1 MEVQMPTLLNDVF
14 KALLGAP
21 GVSNIRRNH
30 GLEHA
35 TLHILAERFPD
46 ASLAGHSSASGFWL
60 LGDIPTE
67 EVQSAVGEAL
77 DRMRNGE
84 SNLAV
89 HSNCGTNFV
98 TSGTVAGVLGALAM
112 AGAGRRWQDKMERLP
127 LAATLA
133 TVGLIMSQP
142 VGLKLQERITTCGVP
157 GTLEVVDIIP
167 TRRGRLKAHHVIT
180 RG

>member
-1 MEVQMPTLLNDVF
+1 MPNLLSDLIKTV
-14 KALLGAP
+14 LGAP
-21 GVSNIRRNH
+21 GVSSIRRNH

-35 TLHILAERFPD
+35 TLHILAERFPEL
-46 ASLAGHSSASGFWL
+46 SLAGHSSASGFWL
-60 LGDIPTE
+60 LGDVPTE
-67 EVQSAVGEAL
+67 EVRTAVYEAL
-77 DRMRNGE
+77 DRMRKGE
-84 SNLAV
+84 SDLAV

-98 TSGTVAGVLGALAM
+98 TSGTVAGVLGAVAM
-112 AGAGRRWQDKMERLP
+112 AGVGHKWQDKMERLP

-142 VGLKLQERITTCGVP
+142 LGLKLQERITTCGVP

-167 TRRGRLKAHHVIT
+167 TRRGRIKAHHVLT